1 LALILKGKQSI
12 VERIS
17 KKEVVMKEVD
27 KETFE
32 TEVVNSE
39 LPVVVDFWGPQ
50 CVPCLAL
57 MPSVESLAGAY
68 VGRVKVAKV
77 EAPKNK
83 RLCLSLKVLALPTFL
98 FYKNGKE
105 VRRLSGD
112 SVSSRMI
119 EDALQEML

>member
-1 LALILKGKQSI
+1 M
-12 VERIS
+12 R
-17 KKEVVMKEVD
+17 EVD

-57 MPSVESLAGAY
+57 MPGVETLAGTY
-68 VGRVKVAKV
+68 EGRVKVAKV
-77 EAPKNK
+77 EAQKNR

-98 FYKNGKE
+98 FYKEGRE
-105 VRRLSGD
+105 ISRLSGD
-112 SVSSRMI
+112 NISLPMI
-119 EDALQEML
+119 EDKLKGLL

>member
-57 MPSVESLAGAY
+57 MPGVESLAGAY

>member
-1 LALILKGKQSI
+1 
-12 VERIS
+12 
-17 KKEVVMKEVD
+17 MKEVD

-68 VGRVKVAKV
+68 AGRVKVAKV

-112 SVSSRMI
+112 SVSSQMI
-119 EDALQEML
+119 EDALQEMLERSTE

>member
-1 LALILKGKQSI
+1 
-12 VERIS
+12 
-17 KKEVVMKEVD
+17 MKEVD

-32 TEVVNSE
+32 REVVNSE

-68 VGRVKVAKV
+68 VGRAKVAKV
-77 EAPKNK
+77 EAPKNR

-105 VRRLSGD
+105 VGRLSGD
-112 SVSSRMI
+112 SVSSQMI
-119 EDALQEML
+119 EDAVRELL

>member
-1 LALILKGKQSI
+1 
-12 VERIS
+12 
-17 KKEVVMKEVD
+17 MKEVD

-57 MPSVESLAGAY
+57 MPGVETLAGTY
-68 VGRVKVAKV
+68 EGRAKVAKV
-77 EAPKNK
+77 EAQKNR

-98 FYKNGKE
+98 FYKEGKE
-105 VRRLSGD
+105 VSRLSGNN
-112 SVSSRMI
+112 VSLQMI
-119 EDALQEML
+119 EDKLKGLL